1 MTLSFVSGAF
11 FGFVCVFNATL
22 LTCLKRYGP
31 IFTEKAFVCFAEK
44 VDWREIDVLF
54 VVSLNCFCK
63 RCTCHLT
70 VSALY

>member
-1 MTLSFVSGAF
+1 M
-11 FGFVCVFNATL
+11 
-22 LTCLKRYGP
+22 LKRYGP

-44 VDWREIDVLF
+44 VDWRESDVLF